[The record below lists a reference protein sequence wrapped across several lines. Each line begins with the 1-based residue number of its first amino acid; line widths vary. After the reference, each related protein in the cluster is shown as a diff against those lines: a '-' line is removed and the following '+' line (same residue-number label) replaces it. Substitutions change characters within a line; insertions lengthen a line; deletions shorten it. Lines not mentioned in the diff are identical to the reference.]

1 MMGLRMTGPNL
12 RHAARSRIFCQVLCI
27 VVGAALFCAMPILA
41 QDNQNNQNK
50 QDHPVSS
57 ARDLLSKSTNDLL
70 NTNLNLVAASLSQ
83 ITAVLKANTGLLL
96 ELKSWVAMDATA
108 HGQIVQDDD
117 LTDQALFSRLNRDER
132 FRAAAT
138 RLLQRYGYLLPKIN
152 PDSDVAHEHDALLQA
167 KISQALSE
175 KGTNPEATKEPQP
188 NPSQPVPANRRTFAN
203 PPELPRDNSNDNLI
217 SPSTDTV
224 GLGDMLR
231 AGGNADRDSLDNAG
245 ASLMSRADSDQATLL
260 RMASA
265 AMGPSSSA
273 SVSSSAALPSSS
285 ASSGPLPS
293 SLPSISSFPV
303 QGASPLQPGLVP
315 SRPRP
320 APSSSSFEA
329 EVASEAEMPGVR
341 IPSSPYSDIPSLY
354 DMYTRAAVHSGSV
367 NPDSVARFGE
377 DVFENAPT
385 DSGTIPIDFPAS
397 SDYVVGPGDGLTINL
412 WGGVSQRLYSSVDHE
427 GRITL
432 PEVGPVLVSGHSL
445 SEVQQAVQRVLRTQ
459 FRDVSADVS
468 LSRLRTIRVY
478 VVGDVQS
485 PGAYDVS
492 SLSTPLNALLAAGGP
507 TPDGSL
513 RVVKHFRGNA
523 LVQQVDLYDL
533 LLRGVRSDMK
543 RLEAG
548 DTLMIPPV
556 GAQVRVDGMVRRPA
570 IYELHGETT
579 LAQVIDLAGGIL
591 PTAAL
596 SHIEVQRLE
605 VHQKRTMLSLD
616 ISGTTDPIEI
626 EKRLA
631 AFMIQDR
638 DQIHIF
644 PIASFNQDAIYLE
657 GHVLRQ
663 GRYSYK
669 PGMKLT
675 DLISSY
681 ADLLPEPATK
691 YAEIIHL
698 NPPDYHPSVESFNL
712 AAALANPASAP
723 KLQPLDTVRI
733 FGRFDFEN
741 VPAVLVTGAVR
752 EPGVYQ
758 TSGQIHFRDAIQLAG
773 GLAPD
778 ASVDSAEII
787 RPTEDGSLSILSV
800 RLKEAMG
807 GDPINNVLLQPRDH
821 VLVQESML
829 RADPRSVQIGGQVAN
844 PGRYPLTANLR
855 VSDLIRVSGGLKRGA
870 DAAKADLTQFIPAD
884 DGAIRASHV
893 SVNLAEAMAGNTK
906 EDVSLHDG
914 DVLTIR
920 QVPGWDDLGALIRV
934 QGEVK
939 HPGTYGIRPGERLSS
954 VLERAGGFQPGSYPY
969 GAILE
974 RAEVQQLKA
983 QARDQMVLRIKDAQN
998 ALALQ
1003 PDTDPQGKIAKQ
1015 VAMEQW
1021 QAALEQLNSNSP
1033 IGRITIRIS
1042 SDIDHWKNTPADIQ
1056 LQADDTLYIPKRPD
1070 YVSVTGQ
1077 VFNPTAVAYRPGKSA
1092 NWYLRQSGGATPLAN
1107 KKSIFV
1113 VRADGSVIGGKKGL
1127 WSGDSLNAALQ
1138 PGDMVVVP
1146 EKALS
1151 GNVQWRNVLLAA
1163 QVATS
1168 ITSAVFIALR
1178 Y

>member
-1 MMGLRMTGPNL
+1 
-12 RHAARSRIFCQVLCI
+12 
-27 VVGAALFCAMPILA
+27 
-41 QDNQNNQNK
+41 
-50 QDHPVSS
+50 
-57 ARDLLSKSTNDLL
+57 
-70 NTNLNLVAASLSQ
+70 
-83 ITAVLKANTGLLL
+83 
-96 ELKSWVAMDATA
+96 
-108 HGQIVQDDD
+108 
-117 LTDQALFSRLNRDER
+117 
-132 FRAAAT
+132 
-138 RLLQRYGYLLPKIN
+138 
-152 PDSDVAHEHDALLQA
+152 
-167 KISQALSE
+167 
-175 KGTNPEATKEPQP
+175 
-188 NPSQPVPANRRTFAN
+188 
-203 PPELPRDNSNDNLI
+203 
-217 SPSTDTV
+217 
-224 GLGDMLR
+224 
-231 AGGNADRDSLDNAG
+231 
-245 ASLMSRADSDQATLL
+245 
-260 RMASA
+260 
-265 AMGPSSSA
+265 
-273 SVSSSAALPSSS
+273 
-285 ASSGPLPS
+285 
-293 SLPSISSFPV
+293 
-303 QGASPLQPGLVP
+303 
-315 SRPRP
+315 
-320 APSSSSFEA
+320 
-329 EVASEAEMPGVR
+329 MPGVKT
-341 IPSSPYSDIPSLY
+341 PSSPYSDIPSLY
-354 DMYTRAAVHSGSV
+354 DMYKRAAVHSGA
-367 NPDSVARFGE
+367 VARFGE
-377 DVFENAPT
+377 DVFENLPA

-397 SDYVVGPGDGLTINL
+397 PDYVVGPGDGLTINL

-507 TPDGSL
+507 TSDGSF

-533 LLRGVRSDMK
+533 LLRGVRSDVK

-548 DTLMIPPV
+548 DTLMVPPV

-605 VHQKRTMLSLD
+605 AHQKRTMLSLD
-616 ISGTTDPIEI
+616 ISGTTDPGEI

-631 AFMIQDR
+631 AFTIQDR

-644 PIASFNQDAIYLE
+644 PIANFNQDAVYLE

-733 FGRFDFEN
+733 FGRYDFEN

-773 GLAPD
+773 GLAAD
-778 ASVDSAEII
+778 ASIDSAQII
-787 RPTEDGSLSILSV
+787 RPAEDGSLSILSV

-821 VLVQESML
+821 VLVQQSML
-829 RADPRSVQIGGQVAN
+829 RTDPRSVQIGGQVMN
-844 PGRYPLTANLR
+844 PGRYPLTAKLR
-855 VSDLIRVSGGLKRGA
+855 VSDLIRLSGGLKRGA
-870 DAAKADLTQFIPAD
+870 DAKQADLTQFIPAD
-884 DGAIRASHV
+884 DGAIRASHA
-893 SVNLAEAMAGNTK
+893 SVNLAAAMAGNPK
-906 EDVSLHDG
+906 DDISLHDG

-954 VLERAGGFQPGSYPY
+954 VLERAGGFQPGGYPY

-974 RAEVQQLKA
+974 RPEVQQLKT
-983 QARDQMVLRIKDAQN
+983 QSRDQMILRIKDAQN

-1003 PDTDPQGKIAKQ
+1003 PDTDPQQKIAKQ

-1033 IGRITIRIS
+1033 VGRIAIRIS
-1042 SDIDHWKNTPADIQ
+1042 SDIDHWKNTSADVQ
-1056 LQADDTLYIPKRPD
+1056 LQAGDTFYIPKRPD
-1070 YVSVTGQ
+1070 YVTVTGQ

-1092 NWYLRQSGGATPLAN
+1092 NWYLRQSGGPTPLAN

-1168 ITSAVFIALR
+1168 ISSAVFIALR